1 MSKSS
6 KDAGLFPV
14 AQPITTSD
22 FTPNPEGPELPP
34 GLPGGIPGFPGVPSP
49 IPFPGP
55 FPHYCG
61 LSLPQGCYQLSI
73 TTTSLS
79 SQFLFRNFKLGS
91 LRVQHSGTG
100 YVISGDTYRY
110 SFFDLFQGN
119 IPSFGPTEIPVYP
132 RSRYGSYLKA
142 TSVNVPT
149 FSFGTCR
156 ITLNLDEYD
165 YKQPPAGSFDGTFP
179 TAPSRSMTVY
189 LTPATPPSGY
199 TGAYFTGQIYIG
211 GILQTSMN
219 VTLAR
224 VSDYYRKA
232 TVEVHTMTGS
242 VAPTQV
248 GTEYFT
254 SVYANA
260 NWNLSVKTDPTPI
273 PAPTVAAG
281 FPAGWTG
288 TSNWGSPSPGYG
300 LLHQVMTNVVDFA
313 SINLDKEWYIH
324 LLVVPAALGD
334 GRGAMF
340 DSINVPREGVAS
352 FSDDGYPSSDSGNF
366 GAAANKKQ
374 RDVPRAF
381 LRSAS
386 HEITH
391 AFNQIHQEF
400 EGGADNSIMT
410 TTPSVADYLATHGG
424 SFPNDIFLGFNEH
437 VRHHLIH
444 LPDIVIRPGGM
455 TFNAGHNGIP
465 VPQADTDGDEMYI
478 DHAALDLTFATKNHR
493 VKLGEPLHLDWE
505 LRNISDKAVWLPGD
519 LSIENEFAEIS
530 VTKPNGEEI
539 QMPAYAIKCDSAF
552 FIEAKPGDKI
562 AATHHLFWSTQGFAF
577 ETPGKHT
584 VNLEISWRSRG
595 ATVGKKASVDV
606 FVDYPATEKENE
618 VIAHLM
624 NDEVGKYVALGGHAY
639 HLRSAVDHIKAAME
653 SHKDHPASK
662 AMANFYDAKMPTTQ
676 NRKKV
681 PQKKN

>member
-73 TTTSLS
+73 STTFSS
-79 SQFLFRNFKLGS
+79 SQFLFRSFKLGS
-91 LRVQHSGTG
+91 LRVEHSGTG

-110 SFFDLFQGN
+110 SFFDLFQGG

-142 TSVNVPT
+142 TSINVPT

-199 TGAYFTGQIYIG
+199 TSAYFTGQVYIG
-211 GILQTSMN
+211 GILQTSMS

-242 VAPTQV
+242 VAPAPV
-248 GTEYFT
+248 PASGGGTEYFDT
-254 SVYANA
+254 VYQHA
-260 NWNLSVKTDPTPI
+260 NWQLKVNTDPNPV
-273 PAPTVAAG
+273 PV
-281 FPAGWTG
+281 
-288 TSNWGSPSPGYG
+288 PSGVNATACWSSSD
-300 LLHQVMTNVVDFA
+300 LHNVMTSLVDFA
-313 SINLDKEWYIH
+313 TVNLDKEWYIH
-324 LLVVPAALGD
+324 LLVVPAAMGC
-334 GRGAMF
+334 GRGVMF
-340 DSINVPREGVAS
+340 DTINVPREGVAS
-352 FSDDGYPSSDSGNF
+352 FSDDGYPTSQSANF
-366 GAAANKKQ
+366 GSAANQEQ
-374 RDVPRAF
+374 RNVARAF

-391 AFNQIHQEF
+391 GFNQVHQEN

-424 SFPNDIFLGFNEH
+424 SFPTDIFLGFNDH

-455 TFNAGHNGIP
+455 TFTAGHNGIP

-478 DHAALDLTFATKNHR
+478 DHAALDLKFAAKKHR
-493 VKLGEPLHLDWE
+493 VKIGEPLRLDWE
-505 LRNISDKAVWLPGD
+505 LKNISDKAVWLPGD

-530 VTKPNGEEI
+530 VTKPNGDEL
-539 QMPAYAIKCDSAF
+539 QMPTYVINCDSAF
-552 FIEAKPGDKI
+552 FIEAKPGDTSS
-562 AATHHLFWSTQGFAF
+562 ATHHLFWSTQGFAF

-584 VNLEISWRSRG
+584 VNLEISWRSGG
-595 ATVGKKASVDV
+595 ATVGKRASVDV
-606 FVDYPATEKENE
+606 VVDYPVTEKEND
-618 VIAHLM
+618 VIAHMM

-662 AMANFYDAKMPTTQ
+662 AMANFYEATMPATQ

-681 PQKKN
+681 PQKKK